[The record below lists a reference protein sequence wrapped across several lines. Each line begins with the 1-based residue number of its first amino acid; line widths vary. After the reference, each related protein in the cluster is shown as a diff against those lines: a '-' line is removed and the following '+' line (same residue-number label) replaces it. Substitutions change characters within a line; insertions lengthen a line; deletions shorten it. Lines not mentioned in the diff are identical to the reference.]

1 MPLSTQGNTPLLLL
15 SPQVYKLQPEF
26 SGFFL
31 AREEFGKNVRQFI
44 PCLHFFFKVEIKSCT
59 LIPLLGQDQSTVAQ
73 QAEVTVA
80 RVFPD
85 ELSVSSFHTCSHTM
99 PAQQHSQLTPT
110 LLGQGRIRV

>member
-1 MPLSTQGNTPLLLL
+1 MFDNSFPACTF
-15 SPQVYKLQPEF
+15 F
-26 SGFFL
+26 SKWRSG
-31 AREEFGKNVRQFI
+31 Q
-44 PCLHFFFKVEIKSCT
+44 CT